1 MENKHITVTNE
12 QGQNINI
19 SVIGSFRIPDL
30 EKEFMMYS
38 MVDENEDNSLGAVL
52 LGEVIRD
59 GDKIEVV
66 GVRDDE
72 KEMVVA
78 YYNEISEQMGGE

>member
-1 MENKHITVTNE
+1 MENKHITVSNE

-59 GDKIEVV
+59 GDKMEVV

>member
-1 MENKHITVTNE
+1 MENKHITVSNE

-59 GDKIEVV
+59 GDKLEVV

>member
-59 GDKIEVV
+59 GLKTEVV

-72 KEMVVA
+72 KDMVVA

>member
-19 SVIGSFRIPDL
+19 SVIGTFRIPDL
-30 EKEFMMYS
+30 EKEIMMYS
-38 MVDENEDNSLGAVL
+38 MVDENKDNSLGAVL

-59 GDKIEVV
+59 GLKTEVV

-72 KEMVVA
+72 KDMVVA

>member
-1 MENKHITVTNE
+1 MENKHITVSNE

-19 SVIGSFRIPDL
+19 SVIGTFRIPDL

-38 MVDENEDNSLGAVL
+38 MVDENKDNNLGAVL

-59 GDKIEVV
+59 GDNLEVI

-72 KEMVVA
+72 RRMVVA
-78 YYNEISEQMGGE
+78 FYNELSLQLGGE

>member
-1 MENKHITVTNE
+1 MEQITIKKE

-19 SVIGSFRIPDL
+19 SVIGSFRIPDFD
-30 EKEFMMYS
+30 KEFMMYS
-38 MVDENEDNSLGAVL
+38 MVDENEDNGLGAVL
-52 LGEVIRD
+52 LGEVIR
-59 GDKIEVV
+59 GANGIEVV
-66 GVRDDE
+66 GIRDDE

>member
-1 MENKHITVTNE
+1 MENKHITVSNE

-59 GDKIEVV
+59 GDKMEVV

-78 YYNEISEQMGGE
+78 YYNEIFEQMGGE

>member
-1 MENKHITVTNE
+1 MEEKHITIKND

-19 SVIGSFRIPDL
+19 SVIGTFRIPDL
-30 EKEFMMYS
+30 EKEIMMYS
-38 MVDENEDNSLGAVL
+38 MVDENKDNSLGAVL

-59 GDKIEVV
+59 GDKMEVV

>member
-1 MENKHITVTNE
+1 MEEKRITIKNE

-38 MVDENEDNSLGAVL
+38 MVDENKDNNLGAVL

-59 GDKIEVV
+59 GDKMEVV
-66 GVRDDE
+66 GIREDE
-72 KEMVVA
+72 K
-78 YYNEISEQMGGE
+78 IW